1 MKMNQR
7 VYGVVGISSIM
18 ANWNADFTGRPKT
31 ISTGDI
37 FGSDKALK
45 YPMKKM
51 WMQQG
56 EKVLYIKSY
65 KIDSKGKE
73 NGKLQPL
80 ELKERYESLFN
91 TTLDKK
97 NSSQEVLLNLFSALD
112 VMNFGA
118 TFAQEGQNIS
128 ITGAV
133 QVGQGFNKDVE
144 TTVETQDILS
154 PFRNSKKEEADA
166 SSLGTKVMVDEA
178 HYFYPF
184 TVNPDNYLEYE
195 AILDG
200 FEGYTREAYEKF
212 KEGCLVAATAFH
224 TNSKSGCE
232 NEFALFVTCKP
243 ESKVYLPNL
252 DRYLSFQRKEGKNI
266 IDLTQ
271 LGTLLAK
278 YKEEM
283 DTVEVY
289 YNSYTTDLIAEGLEA
304 TIQPLF

>member
-1 MKMNQR
+1 
-7 VYGVVGISSIM
+7 
-18 ANWNADFTGRPKT
+18 
-31 ISTGDI
+31 
-37 FGSDKALK
+37 
-45 YPMKKM
+45 
-51 WMQQG
+51 
-56 EKVLYIKSY
+56 
-65 KIDSKGKE
+65 
-73 NGKLQPL
+73 
-80 ELKERYESLFN
+80 
-91 TTLDKK
+91 
-97 NSSQEVLLNLFSALD
+97 
-112 VMNFGA
+112 
-118 TFAQEGQNIS
+118 
-128 ITGAV
+128 
-133 QVGQGFNKDVE
+133 
-144 TTVETQDILS
+144 
-154 PFRNSKKEEADA
+154 
-166 SSLGTKVMVDEA
+166 MVDEA

-283 DTVEVY
+283 DTVE
-289 YNSYTTDLIAEGLEA
+289 YTGH
-304 TIQPLF
+304 IQRI